1 MIATTRANWLKLVPV
16 QQLRQFARV
25 VAIILVPYYSQ
36 GVLARVADQHLRNVR
51 LEQIVQ
57 PGGTGSF
64 FKGHVQAA
72 TKTTQKLEYRLG
84 LRLKNGFHHQLARGI

>member
-1 MIATTRANWLKLVPV
+1 MLSVINRLKLVPV

-25 VAIILVPYYSQ
+25 VAIILVPYFSQ
-36 GVLARVADQHLRNVR
+36 GVFARVADQHLCNVR

-57 PGGTGSF
+57 PGRPGSF
-64 FKGHVQAA
+64 FKGHAQAA

-84 LRLKNGFHHQLARGI
+84 LRLENGFHHQLARGI